1 MAVSKAKILVVDD
14 EPGIRYFLEETLGDA
29 GYHVVSAESGKTA
42 LDLVSRED
50 FDIALLDLKMNGIGG
65 LEVLAVLRQQAPDTV
80 AIVLTAHGSTKTAI
94 EALRQ
99 GAYDYL
105 LKPCD
110 PQQLRE
116 SVRTGL
122 EKRRQELQERA
133 DFRFISHVSHQL
145 RNPLTNTG
153 LHLDTLDPHEPERHA
168 SRMDIIK
175 QEALQL
181 EGIVNSMLTLSQL
194 EGSTAEMKFAP
205 EDLNALAEQVIS
217 ACQVH
222 AEAAGLEVIFEPEA
236 DLPWVRA
243 EHSQLIQLITNLITN
258 AINHTRAGQVRVSTY
273 LDAERSRA
281 CLQVQDTGIGIEPDD
296 LPHLFERFYRG
307 SRSIESAIPGTGL
320 GLTIV
325 KQIVDL
331 HKGKIEIE
339 SQVDQGTTF
348 KVWLP
353 VDGQ

>member
-1 MAVSKAKILVVDD
+1 MVVSKAKILVVDD
-14 EPGIRYFLEETLGDA
+14 EPGIRYFLEETLRGA
-29 GYHVVSAESGKTA
+29 GYHVVSAESGKIA

-50 FDIALLDLKMNGIGG
+50 FDVALLDLKMDGIGG
-65 LEVLAVLRQQAPDTV
+65 LEVLAVLRQQSPDTV

-122 EKRRQELQERA
+122 NKRQQKLQERA
-133 DFRFISHVSHQL
+133 NFRFISHVSHQL
-145 RNPLTNTG
+145 RNPLTNIG
-153 LHLDTLDPHEPERHA
+153 LHLEMLEPYEPDRHA
-168 SRMDIIK
+168 SRVDILK
-175 QEALQL
+175 HETLQM
-181 EGIVNSMLTLSQL
+181 ENIVDSLLTLSQL
-194 EGSTAEMKFAP
+194 EGNAAKMRLAP

-217 ACQVH
+217 TCQVH
-222 AEAAGLEVIFEPEA
+222 AEAAGLELIFEPKT
-236 DLPWVRA
+236 DLPRVHA

-258 AINHTRAGQVRVSTY
+258 AINHTPAGQVCVSTY
-273 LDAERSRA
+273 LDAERGRA
-281 CLQVQDTGIGIEPDD
+281 CLQVRDTGIGIEPDD

-325 KQIVDL
+325 KEIVDL
-331 HKGKIEIE
+331 HKGEIKVE

>member
-1 MAVSKAKILVVDD
+1 MVVSKAKILVVDD
-14 EPGIRYFLEETLGDA
+14 EPGIRYFLEETLRDA
-29 GYHVVSAESGKTA
+29 GYHVVSAESGKMA

-50 FDIALLDLKMNGIGG
+50 FDVALLDLKMNGIGG
-65 LEVLAVLRQQAPDTV
+65 LEVLAVLRQQSPDTV

-99 GAYDYL
+99 GVYDYL

-122 EKRRQELQERA
+122 DKRQQELQERA
-133 DFRFISHVSHQL
+133 NFRFISHVSHQL
-145 RNPLTNTG
+145 RNPLASIG
-153 LHLDTLDPHEPERHA
+153 LHLAMLDPHEPEGHT
-168 SRMDIIK
+168 SRVDILK
-175 QEALQL
+175 HETRQMED
-181 EGIVNSMLTLSQL
+181 IVESILTLSQL
-194 EGSTAEMKFAP
+194 ESGTAKMRFAP
-205 EDLNALAEQVIS
+205 EDLNRLAEQVVS
-217 ACQVH
+217 AYQVH
-222 AEAAGLEVIFEPEA
+222 AEAAGLELTFEPKA
-236 DLPWVRA
+236 DLPWVHA

-258 AINHTRAGQVRVSTY
+258 AINHTPAGQVRVSTY
-273 LDAERSRA
+273 LDAERGRA
-281 CLQVQDTGIGIEPDD
+281 CLQVQDTGIGTEPDD
-296 LPHLFERFYRG
+296 LPHLFERFYQG

-325 KQIVDL
+325 KEIVDL
-331 HKGKIEIE
+331 HGGEIEIE
-339 SQVDQGTTF
+339 SQVDQGTTL

>member
-1 MAVSKAKILVVDD
+1 MVVSKARILVVDD
-14 EPGIRYFLEETLGDA
+14 EPGIRYFLEETLRDA
-29 GYHVVSAESGKTA
+29 GYHVVSAESGKMA
-42 LDLVSRED
+42 LDLVSREG
-50 FDIALLDLKMNGIGG
+50 FDVALLDLKMNGIGG
-65 LEVLAVLRQQAPDTV
+65 LEVLAVLHQQSPDTV
-80 AIVLTAHGSTKTAI
+80 AIVLTAHGSTRTAI

-122 EKRRQELQERA
+122 DRRRQKLQERA
-133 DFRFISHVSHQL
+133 NFRVISHVSHQL
-145 RNPLTNTG
+145 RNPLTNIG
-153 LHLDTLDPHEPERHA
+153 LHLEMLDPHEPERHA
-168 SRMDIIK
+168 SRVDILK
-175 QEALQL
+175 RETLQM
-181 EGIVNSMLTLSQL
+181 EGIVNSLLTLSQL
-194 EGSTAEMKFAP
+194 EDGAARMRFAP

-217 ACQVH
+217 AYQVH
-222 AEAAGLEVIFEPEA
+222 AESAGLELIFEPRA
-236 DLPWVRA
+236 DLPRIHA

-258 AINHTRAGQVRVSTY
+258 AINHTPAGQVCVSTY
-273 LDAERSRA
+273 LDAEHGRA

-325 KQIVDL
+325 KEIVDL
-331 HKGKIEIE
+331 HEGEIEIE

-348 KVWLP
+348 KVWLR